1 MKIEVMDEFGK
12 IHYLN
17 EDLSGRTFERL
28 FVINLYTIKYIK
40 HEGNI
45 YYFNQVDK
53 DGKVGYEITYDENTE
68 KNSNYIYK
76 FPSFHYPNLLN
87 I

>member
-28 FVINLYTIKYIK
+28 FVINLYTIKMVQYII
-40 HEGNI
+40 NVNALVVI
-45 YYFNQVDK
+45 
-53 DGKVGYEITYDENTE
+53 
-68 KNSNYIYK
+68 
-76 FPSFHYPNLLN
+76 
-87 I
+87 